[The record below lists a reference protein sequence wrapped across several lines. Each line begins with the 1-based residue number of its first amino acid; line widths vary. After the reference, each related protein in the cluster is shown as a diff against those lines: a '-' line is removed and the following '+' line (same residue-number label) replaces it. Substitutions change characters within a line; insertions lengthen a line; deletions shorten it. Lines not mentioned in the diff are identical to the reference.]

1 MKQWLKKF
9 MEAQT
14 PEVAKRVLA
23 VPRVTTATAGSPSDH
38 GSLTGLDPD
47 DDHTQYALANGTRG
61 TFEAFGAV
69 GVHEAL
75 GNPHPQYEE
84 TANKASASGYASLD
98 GSVKVPIAQI
108 PTGTTGTTVPFGN
121 DARFTD
127 ARTPSAHVHDTADIT
142 SGTLAAARMPALTGD
157 ITTISGAVATT
168 LATSGVAAASYTNPT
183 VTFDAKGRAT
193 TAASGDMVLCD
204 SPLTAVT
211 LSAVQEELCNKT
223 VTITAGDSI
232 EFEIHGQILNNSAAT
247 RTYTFDMTV
256 GLLTMTIVDGATV
269 GFSATNRAPF
279 VLRGKVT
286 VKNSS
291 TAAGLIE
298 LQRATTGAANTGLNS
313 AVAQFRQS
321 WQTSVSDLT
330 GSNPCRVRVNSSAT
344 AATQTMTLMSWK
356 ITRVPQR
363 L

>member
-127 ARTPSAHVHDTADIT
+127 ARTPTAHVHDTADIT

-157 ITTISGAVATT
+157 ITTSSGAVATT

-193 TAASGDMVLCD
+193 TAASGDLVLCD
-204 SPLTAVT
+204 SPMLAVT
-211 LSAVQEELCNKT
+211 MSTVLEVLVQKD
-223 VTITAGDSI
+223 VAMVAGDTV
-232 EFEIHGQILNNSAAT
+232 EVEINGTIRNDSAAT
-247 RTYTFDMTV
+247 RTYNFEV
-256 GLLTMTIVDGATV
+256 KFGIFTMTYTGTATV
-269 GFSATNRAPF
+269 AFSSTNRAPF
-279 VLRGKVT
+279 SLKA
-286 VKNSS
+286 KCSIFS
-291 TAAGLIE
+291 TSVVGGWIE
-298 LQRATTGAANTGLNS
+298 VERATPGAANAALNS
-313 AVAQFRQS
+313 AVAQYQQLWHTS
-321 WQTSVSDLT
+321 STNLVGTQTVSVKA
-330 GSNPCRVRVNSSAT
+330 NSSSST
-344 AATQTMTLMSWK
+344 ATQQLTVFSWK
-356 ITRVPQR
+356 ITKSPQR